1 MNFKVRD
8 VIRDKDGQHIM
19 IKGSIIQEDITI
31 LNVYAPNNGAFKVH
45 EAKTDG
51 PERRNRW
58 VHQHRRSLKYPSI
71 WHRQSSKDSG
81 ELNNTINQ
89 LDINDIYKSLHLA
102 RAENTFSSYG
112 TLIKTDYIMPH
123 KIPINKFKEQK
134 SYNVCF

>member
-1 MNFKVRD
+1 MCMHLTTEHLKYVRQKLIALKGETD
-8 VIRDKDGQHIM
+8 V
-19 IKGSIIQEDITI
+19 STS
-31 LNVYAPNNGAFKVH
+31 
-45 EAKTDG
+45 TDG
-51 PERRNRW
+51 VLSTPL
-58 VHQHRRSLKYPSI
+58 SDTDKSS
-71 WHRQSSKDSG
+71 RQKISKDSG

-89 LDINDIYKSLHLA
+89 LDINDIYKSLHPA